1 MNAVGGALM
10 VGVVYALAS
19 SNVNALMTGA
29 ENLEAVGF
37 NIVDAALPMSATEV
51 VTVTFSEAVAAML
64 AASVSLSFSLLVRFL
79 ASSSRQGKNDNDST
93 SRRNVDDIQKAVGN
107 GDFLLA
113 QASALPLLSSMGVP
127 SMVATT
133 VGVLLAAIPAE
144 IVKVASRK
152 SQERKAEEDA
162 LFDYLLQQE
171 EQRKKQQLTFSFFSV
186 SQQPPATPTAE
197 MVEEWQKSMEDKTR
211 TQDESLLVDIAA
223 DIIKWLGYSVL
234 YADFSGQVTYNGLPL
249 FPGVESA
256 IFGIIAS
263 LSAQIYA
270 DILYSYFGFGG
281 EEKQQEVRARTP
293 LSWAAIY
300 LSETMYAGL
309 FFGIYE
315 FAQIPVKASVS
326 AFLSGGADACYGS
339 QDFDVCLQ
347 AFESQNPPGASPE
360 AQLRSLATTVV
371 SLWNRYTPDSL
382 TWGT

>member
-29 ENLEAVGF
+29 ENLEAVGL

-64 AASVSLSFSLLVRFL
+64 AAAVSLSFSLLVRFL
-79 ASSSRQGKNDNDST
+79 ASSSRQAKNDNDST